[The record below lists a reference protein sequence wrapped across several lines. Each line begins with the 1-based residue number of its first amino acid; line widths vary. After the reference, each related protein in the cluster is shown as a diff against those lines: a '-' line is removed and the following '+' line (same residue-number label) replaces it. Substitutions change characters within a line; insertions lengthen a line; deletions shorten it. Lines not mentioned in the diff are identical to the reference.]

1 MRIVYKVLAYAVA
14 VEVAIQASFMVLA
27 IAGLG
32 SYIDKGGTF
41 DKAAMENDQGLF
53 PEAVGFM
60 LHGINGSIVI
70 PVLALALLIVSFF
83 ARIPRGAWWAAGVF
97 VLVMLQGTLGFA
109 GHSVPAIG
117 ALHGL
122 NALLLFTV
130 AFLAARRASAPAKAA
145 TTEESGRVSTPV

>member
-14 VEVAIQASFMVLA
+14 VEVALQASFMVLG

-32 SYIDKGGTF
+32 KWIDAGGTF
-41 DKAAMENDQGLF
+41 DKASMESDDSMF

-60 LHGINGSIVI
+60 LHGVNGSIVI
-70 PVLALALLIVSFF
+70 PALALILLIVSFF
-83 ARIPRGAWWAAGVF
+83 ARIPRGVRWAVAVF
-97 VLVMLQGTLGFA
+97 VLVAVQANLGFA
-109 GHSVPAIG
+109 GHELPIMG

-130 AFLAARRASAPAKAA
+130 AFLAARRAGAPAKTGAA
-145 TTEESGRVSTPV
+145 DDSARVSTPA